1 MYAHVKVGPM
11 GTVGLSVDFTE
22 EAGLIRNIS
31 YHLRASGSICGI
43 RKMSPDCCCSL
54 SFLTRKLAHT
64 GEMLSDELPVSILL
78 MEEA

>member
-1 MYAHVKVGPM
+1 MYAHVKVGPT

-43 RKMSPDCCCSL
+43 RKMSPDCSL

-64 GEMLSDELPVSILL
+64 GEMLSDKLPVSILL